1 MTMTTTRLERA
12 AICATET
19 LIKYRVTSAPVA
31 PLPILKAI
39 PGVIVLSFAEMAAHI
54 GVERT
59 AAVHMFGLEA
69 QDAATTVST
78 AGGKLRYVVAYNQ
91 RLPFYLL
98 QRALA
103 RELGHIVLGHDGT
116 LPDDVRTEEAIHFAK
131 YLLSPRP
138 LIRAIQ
144 DSGIP
149 LTVEL
154 YGNITGCYERCTAA
168 LRTTPGAAVPPELN
182 KLLREQFTPFVEN
195 LADFH
200 SVFAPEDHSAIVD
213 LGSYMDNYAE

>member
-1 MTMTTTRLERA
+1 MTTRLERA

-19 LIKYRVTSAPVA
+19 LIKYRVTSAPIA
-31 PLPILKAI
+31 PLPILNMI

-54 GVERT
+54 GVERS

-78 AGGKLRYVVAYNQ
+78 SDGKLRYVVAYNQ

-103 RELGHIVLGHDGT
+103 RELGHIILGHDGT
-116 LPDDVRTEEAIHFAK
+116 LPDDVRTAEAIHFAK

-138 LIRAIQ
+138 LIRAVQ
-144 DSGIP
+144 DAGIP

-182 KLLREQFTPFVEN
+182 RLLRDQFAPFVEN
-195 LADFH
+195 LRDYH
-200 SVFAPEDHSAIVD
+200 TVFASEDTSALVD
-213 LGSYMDNYAE
+213 LGTYMDGYAD